1 MKYARL
7 SNNIAVEV
15 VTDAEYATF
24 NATVKAMFQEVPA
37 EVDRKWRLI
46 DGEWQAPGPEP
57 EPEPTYQ
64 SLTKL
69 QFVRLIK
76 QHGGTTNEQVVAA
89 YRDEQLAFFWLMFE
103 LATSVERDDPE
114 ISEGLA
120 ALEQL
125 GYLPNG
131 AQAVLD
137 GWPMA

>member
-7 SNNIAVEV
+7 SNDVVIEV
-15 VTDAEYATF
+15 VTDVEYATF
-24 NATVKAMFQEVPA
+24 NDTVKAMFQEVQ
-37 EVDRKWRLI
+37 EQVDRKWRLI
-46 DGEWQAPGPEP
+46 DGEWQAPEPDPEP
-57 EPEPTYQ
+57 APEYE

-76 QHGGTTNEQVVAA
+76 DQGGTSNEQVVAA

-103 LATSVERDDPE
+103 IATSVERDDPE
-114 ISEGLA
+114 IAEGLGV
-120 ALEQL
+120 LEQL

-137 GWPMA
+137 GWPTG